1 MPLSYHK
8 NRSSVKPNLLILLF
22 SGIKNAVPM
31 IGDGVSFYSKPD
43 RSVMTMPLAALA
55 AKRKPVIQRFSRVL
69 RFVR

>member
-1 MPLSYHK
+1 MLLSYHK
-8 NRSSVKPNLLILLF
+8 NRSSVKPNLLILL
-22 SGIKNAVPM
+22 SARKKHRPQC
-31 IGDGVSFYSKPD
+31 GDGVSFYSRPD

>member
-22 SGIKNAVPM
+22 SGVKNAVPAG
-31 IGDGVSFYSKPD
+31 GDGAALQNRPD